1 MSKATSTSSSSAG
14 GFAVPQTPKAGS
26 VATRRV
32 RPNKVPMPPA
42 SRDASPVRDLT
53 SSDIMGLPQ
62 LHRDGSLRMTAL
74 PKPAPFESLDRAKLL
89 KKALQ
94 RPVLTREASMAPEE
108 EDLTQEVTADEGDSL
123 VEDGQGGLVMQDE
136 EQEVVEENGGG
147 YTPLPA
153 NKKKKRT
160 ASDGKPLRK
169 KRKKA
174 QSEDEQEEEEEKKSE
189 EEELPEGFAGLKGW
203 QAIGGVVD
211 LMNKL
216 QNGELNNGAWVQYT
230 RAASTFIPS
239 TRYKKLQEEAKH
251 KGRDLAELVAEEKKA
266 MASKGRK
273 KTLCMVTLGTGEQE
287 GAVLM
292 SSIPPKGGRGSNFYP
307 YQQRSW
313 QLKADTDGDIV
324 VYLKSF

>member
-1 MSKATSTSSSSAG
+1 MSKSGTFSIPHTVNKSA
-14 GFAVPQTPKAGS
+14 PS
-26 VATRRV
+26 RHRRV
-32 RPNKVPMPPA
+32 HPNKVPMGTSSSSS
-42 SRDASPVRDLT
+42 SRFSSPVRDLQAT
-53 SSDIMGLPQ
+53 DTLVGLPEV
-62 LHRDGSLRMTAL
+62 RPDGSTRLTPL
-74 PKPAPFESLDRAKLL
+74 PKPPAFESEQRAKLL
-89 KKALQ
+89 KTAFE
-94 RPVLTREASMAPEE
+94 RPLLKREITGTQEE
-108 EDLTQEVTADEGDSL
+108 EELEVTLDEGDTL
-123 VEDGQGGLVMQDE
+123 TEDGQGNVVMQEDE
-136 EQEVVEENGGG
+136 EVVEENGGG

-169 KRKKA
+169 KRKKE
-174 QSEDEQEEEEEKKSE
+174 QSDEEEEEEEKKA

-203 QAIGGVVD
+203 QAIGGVTD
-211 LMNKL
+211 LMSKL
-216 QNGELNNGAWVQYT
+216 QNGEINNGAWVQYT

-251 KGRDLAELVAEEKKA
+251 KGRDLADLVEEEKKA
-266 MASKGRK
+266 MLSKGRK